1 VPNQDVSA
9 VGVSSVSEGGEL
21 MGKLTYLE
29 LAYNGNY
36 AGRINRIEHWTY
48 TGKVFIVHREQQD
61 VICETE
67 ANWIFLLTK

>member
-1 VPNQDVSA
+1 
-9 VGVSSVSEGGEL
+9 

-48 TGKVFIVHREQQD
+48 KGKVFIVHREQQD